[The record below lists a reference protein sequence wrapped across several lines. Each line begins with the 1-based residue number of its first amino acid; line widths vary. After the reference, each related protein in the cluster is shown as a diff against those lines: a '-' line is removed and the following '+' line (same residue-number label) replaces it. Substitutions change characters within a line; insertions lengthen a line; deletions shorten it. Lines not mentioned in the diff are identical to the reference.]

1 MHLTNNFNKLQLV
14 QNQAA
19 RIIKRVNKRSSVS
32 LILYELHWLPI
43 KQRVDYKIALTVF
56 KCLNI
61 ENFPSYLKELVT
73 LYTPKRSLRS
83 SDQYFLAK
91 PFKNLSTFGHKA
103 FHYAA
108 PKVWNSLPFEIRSC
122 SSLPIFKKKLKTHFF
137 RIAFY

>member
-1 MHLTNNFNKLQLV
+1 MNCIGYQSK
-14 QNQAA
+14 
-19 RIIKRVNKRSSVS
+19 
-32 LILYELHWLPI
+32 
-43 KQRVDYKIALTVF
+43 RVDYKIALTVF

-73 LYTPKRSLRS
+73 LYTLKRSLRS

-91 PFKNLSTFGHKA
+91 PFKKISTFGHKA

-122 SSLPIFKKKLKTHFF
+122 SSLPIF
-137 RIAFY
+137 